1 MGEGRNDGYGASATF
16 PFRHPFRVRYAETDA
31 QRMVFFGNYLIY
43 YDTAISE
50 YFRALGYDYASQVRD
65 TGTDFHV
72 VRASVDY
79 HAPLRYDDEIEVG
92 VRVARLGKASLR
104 FALAIFVA
112 GREEPA
118 STGEIVWVNAD
129 QSTGKSAPAPEALRK
144 LIAGQGEVAPATT

>member
-1 MGEGRNDGYGASATF
+1 MDMKSATQTDF
-16 PFRHPFRVRYAETDA
+16 PFRFPFRVRYAETDA
-31 QRMVFFGNYLIY
+31 QKMVFFGNYLTY

-50 YFRALGYDYASQVRD
+50 YFRALGYDYANQVRD

-72 VRASVDY
+72 VRACVDY
-79 HAPLRYDDEIEVG
+79 HSPLRYDDEIEVG
-92 VRVARLGKASLR
+92 VRVARLGRASLS

-112 GREEPA
+112 GRDEPA

-144 LIAGQGEVAPATT
+144 LIDAQGETAPATG

>member
-1 MGEGRNDGYGASATF
+1 MDMKSARQPNF
-16 PFRHPFRVRYAETDA
+16 PFRYPFRVRYAETDA

-50 YFRALGYDYASQVRD
+50 YFRELGYDYANQVRD

-79 HAPLRYDDEIEVG
+79 HFPLRYDDEIEVG
-92 VRVARLGKASLR
+92 VRIARLGNASLH
-104 FALAIFVA
+104 FAVAIFVA
-112 GREEPA
+112 AKDEPA

-129 QSTGKSAPAPEALRK
+129 QSTGKSAPAPESLRAL
-144 LIAGQGEVAPATT
+144 IGAEQE

>member
-1 MGEGRNDGYGASATF
+1 MDMKSATQTNF

-31 QRMVFFGNYLIY
+31 QGVVFFGNYLIY

-50 YFRALGYDYASQVRD
+50 FFRALGYDYANQVRD

-79 HAPLRYDDEIEVG
+79 HAPLRYDDEFEVG
-92 VRVARLGKASLR
+92 VRVSRLGKASLR
-104 FALAIFVA
+104 FAVAIFVKA
-112 GREEPA
+112 SDEPA

-129 QSTGKSAPAPEALRK
+129 QSTGESAPAPEALRK
-144 LIAGQGEVAPATT
+144 LIAAQSETAPATR